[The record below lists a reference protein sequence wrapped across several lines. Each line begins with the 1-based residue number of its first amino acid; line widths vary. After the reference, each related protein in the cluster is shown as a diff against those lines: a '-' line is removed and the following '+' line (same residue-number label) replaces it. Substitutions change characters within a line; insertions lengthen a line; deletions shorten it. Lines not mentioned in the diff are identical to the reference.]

1 MGSLFRRFI
10 GSKRPSCSDWYL
22 LLPWLSP
29 HPSRTPPRWRPP
41 RRSSRHY
48 LTQRLLATTLLW
60 LLSTMMSRLIRL
72 PTPTWTM
79 RRMLPRPRLSS
90 LLPSRTRLLEVWLPC
105 RLPLQSTR
113 LPRLSQ
119 LLLQP
124 PPLWPPWPSLTLL
137 TTTSSPPP
145 PTWPAT
151 LTTALPT
158 TASPTTASLTTASL
172 TTASSTTGSL
182 TGSTSKSSK

>member
-29 HPSRTPPRWRPP
+29 RPSRTPPRWPPP

-90 LLPSRTRLLEVWLPC
+90 LLPSRTPLLEVWLPC
-105 RLPLQSTR
+105 RLLLQSTR
-113 LPRLSQ
+113 LLRLSQ

-124 PPLWPPWPSLTLL
+124 PPPWPPLTLL

-151 LTTALPT
+151 LTAASPTMAL
-158 TASPTTASLTTASL
+158 PTTASLTTASL

>member
-48 LTQRLLATTLLW
+48 LTQRLLATT
-60 LLSTMMSRLIRL
+60 
-72 PTPTWTM
+72 P
-79 RRMLPRPRLSS
+79 
-90 LLPSRTRLLEVWLPC
+90 LLEVWLPC

-113 LPRLSQ
+113 SLRLSQ

-124 PPLWPPWPSLTLL
+124 PPLWPLWPSLTLL

-151 LTTALPT
+151 LTMASPT
-158 TASPTTASLTTASL
+158 TASPTTASLTM
-172 TTASSTTGSL
+172 ASSTTGSL

>member
-22 LLPWLSP
+22 LS
-29 HPSRTPPRWRPP
+29 
-41 RRSSRHY
+41 
-48 LTQRLLATTLLW
+48 
-60 LLSTMMSRLIRL
+60 
-72 PTPTWTM
+72 
-79 RRMLPRPRLSS
+79 PRPRLSS
-90 LLPSRTRLLEVWLPC
+90 LLPSRTLLLEVLLPC

-113 LPRLSQ
+113 LLRLSPW
-119 LLLQP
+119 LLQP

-158 TASPTTASLTTASL
+158 TAL
-172 TTASSTTGSL
+172 
-182 TGSTSKSSK
+182 

>member
-22 LLPWLSP
+22 SLPWLSP
-29 HPSRTPPRWRPP
+29 RPSRTPPRWPPP

-90 LLPSRTRLLEVWLPC
+90 LLPSRTPLLEVWLPC

-113 LPRLSQ
+113 SLRLSQ
-119 LLLQP
+119 WLLQP
-124 PPLWPPWPSLTLL
+124 P
-137 TTTSSPPP
+137 PPP

-158 TASPTTASLTTASL
+158 TASPTTASLTTALL

>member
-29 HPSRTPPRWRPP
+29 PPSRTPPRWRPP

-48 LTQRLLATTLLW
+48 LTQRLLATTLL
-60 LLSTMMSRLIRL
+60 RL

-105 RLPLQSTR
+105 RLLLQSTR
-113 LPRLSQ
+113 SLRLSQ
-119 LLLQP
+119 WLLQP

-158 TASPTTASLTTASL
+158 TASPTTASLTTG
-172 TTASSTTGSL
+172 SSTTGSL

>member
-29 HPSRTPPRWRPP
+29 RPSRTPPRWPPP

-60 LLSTMMSRLIRL
+60 LLSTIMSRLIRL
-72 PTPTWTM
+72 PTPTWTT

-90 LLPSRTRLLEVWLPC
+90 LLPSRTPLLEVWLPC

-113 LPRLSQ
+113 SLRLSQ
-119 LLLQP
+119 LLWQP
-124 PPLWPPWPSLTLL
+124 
-137 TTTSSPPP
+137 PPP

-151 LTTALPT
+151 LTMASPT
-158 TASPTTASLTTASL
+158 TASPTTASLTMA
-172 TTASSTTGSL
+172 
-182 TGSTSKSSK
+182 

>member
-29 HPSRTPPRWRPP
+29 RPSRTPPRWPPP
-41 RRSSRHY
+41 RRSSRLY
-48 LTQRLLATTLLW
+48 LTQRLLATTLLL

-113 LPRLSQ
+113 SLRLSQ
-119 LLLQP
+119 WLLQP

-137 TTTSSPPP
+137 TTAS
-145 PTWPAT
+145 
-151 LTTALPT
+151 PT

-182 TGSTSKSSK
+182 TG

>member
-29 HPSRTPPRWRPP
+29 RPSRTPPRWPPP

-48 LTQRLLATTLLW
+48 LTQRLLATTLLL

-90 LLPSRTRLLEVWLPC
+90 LLPSRTPLLEVSLPC
-105 RLPLQSTR
+105 RLLLQSTR
-113 LPRLSQ
+113 SLRLSQ
-119 LLLQP
+119 WLLQP

-151 LTTALPT
+151 LTTASPT
-158 TASPTTASLTTASL
+158 TALPTTASLTTASL

>member
-22 LLPWLSP
+22 LLPSLSP
-29 HPSRTPPRWRPP
+29 RPSRTPPRWPPP
-41 RRSSRHY
+41 RRSSGHY

-90 LLPSRTRLLEVWLPC
+90 LLPSRTRLLEVSLPC

-113 LPRLSQ
+113 SLRLSQ
-119 LLLQP
+119 WLSQP
-124 PPLWPPWPSLTLL
+124 PPPWPPWPSLTLL

-151 LTTALPT
+151 LT